1 MKTEITLDDKNII
14 VMKLLHYFITE
25 KNYNPIILQ
34 GVENEIWLE
43 NLNEDYKV
51 IRIVSAYIH
60 NDEQFAFDRFKT
72 KRIMKKIKHKTLSFS
87 MNVLSIFLDLG
98 DNVENYLEENP
109 NLLCVKVKDEDD
121 LKKSTVIKRI
131 FPDLDTNLKYPEKGI
146 DLFVK
151 ITNDINKHNKEDA
164 SKIEKVFRSK
174 FPMITYM
181 LIAMNVIFYVVPL
194 LFGQYGNIIEQ
205 FCIHGPSIRAGQYYR
220 LITGIFLH
228 GNLLHLTF
236 NCYALYVIGGQLESF
251 LGKVKFLIIYLIG
264 GLSGALFSM
273 IFGGNYA
280 SIGAS
285 GAIFGLMGS
294 LVYFGY
300 HYRVY
305 LGNVIKSQIIPLII
319 TNLLLGYLM
328 SGIDNSAHIGGLIGG
343 AIITV
348 ALGIKD
354 KSSTFEKINGW
365 IITAI
370 FLVFAIYMAFI
381 YVIR

>member
-121 LKKSTVIKRI
+121 LKESTVIKRI
-131 FPDLDTNLKYPEKGI
+131 FPDLDTNLGYPEKGI

-164 SKIEKVFRSK
+164 SKIEKVFKSK

-194 LFGQYGNIIEQ
+194 LFGQYSNIIEQ

-228 GNLLHLTF
+228 GNLLHLAF

-251 LGKVKFLIIYLIG
+251 LGKIKFLIIYLIG

-319 TNLLLGYLM
+319 TNLFLGYLI
-328 SGIDNSAHIGGLIGG
+328 SGIDNSAHVGGLIGG

-370 FLVFAIYMAFI
+370 FLAFSFYMAFI